1 MRLACRI
8 VLLLSL
14 TCSVRSA
21 GAGEPNVKRYLYVA
35 APGIRNYVE
44 YGGHGLLVFDI
55 DQGHR
60 FVRRIATGGLD
71 DKGRPINVKGICA
84 SARTGL
90 IHISTIR
97 SLMCIDMR
105 TDKLLWEK
113 RYEYGCDRM
122 ALSPDGRTIYQ
133 PSFEN
138 DHWYVLDAR
147 TGKELARL
155 TPRSRAH
162 NTVFGPDVID
172 VRTRQI
178 VARLTDERGRAV
190 GSEKLLEID
199 WQDGKPIAA
208 GNQFGVGRV
217 VRSQ

>member
-1 MRLACRI
+1 MCYPSNMFQSIFQQDADRRSGRPVWSMMRLACRL
-8 VLLLSL
+8 VLLLAL
-14 TCSVRSA
+14 ACSAHPA
-21 GAGEPNVKRYLYVA
+21 GASEPNVKRHLYVA

-122 ALSPDGRTIYQ
+122 ALSPDGRT
-133 PSFEN
+133 
-138 DHWYVLDAR
+138 
-147 TGKELARL
+147 
-155 TPRSRAH
+155 
-162 NTVFGPDVID
+162 
-172 VRTRQI
+172 
-178 VARLTDERGRAV
+178 V

-199 WQDGKPIAA
+199 WRDGKPTGWLVSRHCASHDA
-208 GNQFGVGRV
+208 GAQV
-217 VRSQ
+217 